1 MNFFK
6 TGLQSVLGTNE
17 ASETT
22 SGAETV
28 RNSDCFGS
36 QLFHSVSGGA
46 TGGSCPVINF
56 TRRQT

>member
-17 ASETT
+17 VHENS

-28 RNSDCFGS
+28 NEIFIKK
-36 QLFHSVSGGA
+36 F
-46 TGGSCPVINF
+46 SCCDF
-56 TRRQT
+56 